1 MAVKKILKLKD
12 HEYFWEKGDLHTHL
26 GFVREKDIKKAKS
39 SVKTHKGE
47 KLTVHEPNAVDLTR
61 AMERG
66 PQMPFIK
73 DVAIIA
79 FYSGISKDSRV
90 LDAGSGSGLM
100 AISMARIA
108 KSVVSYERDKR
119 FYGLAKKNASLFGL
133 KNVTFVEKDVYKG
146 ISEKELDLV
155 VLDLPEPW
163 KALKHAEKAMKS
175 GGTLCAYL
183 PNISQT
189 EKLIKESKKFDF
201 GFAKTIEVIEREWVV
216 DEQRLRPSHHMY
228 GHTAFLTFMR
238 RL

>member
-12 HEYFWEKGDLHTHL
+12 HEYFWSSGDFHSHL
-26 GFVREKDIKKAKS
+26 GIIKEKDIKKAKS
-39 SVKTHKGE
+39 NVKTNKGAVF
-47 KLTVHEPNAVDLTR
+47 TVHEPNFVDLTR

-66 PQMPFIK
+66 PQMPFLK

-79 FYSGISKDSRV
+79 FYSGISKNSKV
-90 LDAGSGSGLM
+90 LDAGSGSGLFSIAM
-100 AISMARIA
+100 SRLA

-119 FYGLAKKNASLFGL
+119 FFGIAKRNALLFGI
-133 KNVTFVEKDVYKG
+133 KNIEFRNKDVYKG
-146 ISEKELDLV
+146 IAEKELDAV

-163 KALKHAEKAMKS
+163 KALKHAEKRLKP
-175 GGTLCAYL
+175 GGSLVAYL

-189 EKLIKESKKFDF
+189 EKLIKESKKLSF

-216 DEQRLRPSHHMY
+216 DDLRLRPSHHMY

-238 RL
+238 KL